1 MRYQKTEAGIRTLY
15 ISEDIEIFLR
25 TIISDRKSGL
35 LFTSSNGKLITTN
48 QVNSSYSKV
57 MEDNHIVDNSIFG
70 KVDLHSL
77 RHTFATRCAESG
89 MPPKVLQKVIGHI
102 DIGTTLNTYC
112 SVFEKYRN
120 EHLAVADEYMKA
132 NNLAIA

>member
-1 MRYQKTEAGIRTLY
+1 MFK
-15 ISEDIEIFLR
+15 
-25 TIISDRKSGL
+25 
-35 LFTSSNGKLITTN
+35 SSNDKLITTN

-57 MEDNHIVDNSIFG
+57 MEDNSVVNTSVYG

-77 RHTFATRCAESG
+77 RHTFATRCIESG
-89 MPPKVLQKVIGHI
+89 MPAKVLQKILGHT
-102 DIGTTLNTYC
+102 DIIITLNTYC